1 MLDQSERLVSCFPIY
16 RRGTERATSFA
27 VVSIPEHNP
36 FTPSL
41 TLLMWTNA
49 VTFKLV
55 LRAHTLAAETGVNNL
70 SCPPLPGSQAR
81 AR

>member
-1 MLDQSERLVSCFPIY
+1 
-16 RRGTERATSFA
+16 
-27 VVSIPEHNP
+27 
-36 FTPSL
+36 
-41 TLLMWTNA
+41 MWTNA